1 MTASQEKQDEK
12 EAIYRYEK
20 TKRDL
25 TRHRGRIEMIADKLD
40 NLVRG
45 LRSHPESVTPTPE
58 IDGLDCRDGLN
69 LLSANTRKELIAL
82 CSDVRELE
90 SQLER
95 AAAHKAGY
103 GF

>member
-1 MTASQEKQDEK
+1 MTAGQEKQDEK
-12 EAIYRYEK
+12 EAIYQYEK
-20 TKRDL
+20 AKRDL
-25 TRHRGRIEMIADKLD
+25 TRYHGRIEMIADRLE

-45 LRSHPESVTPTPE
+45 LRSQPQCVTPTPE
-58 IDGLDCRDGLN
+58 IDGLDYREGLN
-69 LLSANTRKELIAL
+69 LLSVEARKELVAL

-90 SQLER
+90 AQLER